1 MNTYDSRTADK
12 FVVRLPD
19 GMRDDIQAAA
29 DADDRSMNSVFIKGM
44 REYLRGQQQKQVL
57 LGALMLAG
65 RLAPANTSEFDIDE
79 HVKMMADAKRYR
91 WLRDQSL
98 TTGSGFTPAVF
109 DRAVGVGVA
118 KARTGDELDRKI
130 DAAIKHLAE
139 HYAMEQQ
146 P

>member
-1 MNTYDSRTADK
+1 MNNYDSRTANK

-44 REYLRGQQQKQVL
+44 REYLHGQQQKHVL
-57 LGALMLAG
+57 LGALVLAD

-79 HVKMMADAKRYR
+79 HVKLMADARRYR
-91 WLRDQSL
+91 WLRDRECIEDTETDLLVLRGDPLL
-98 TTGSGFTPAVF
+98 TGA
-109 DRAVGVGVA
+109 
-118 KARTGDELDRKI
+118 ELDQQI
-130 DAAIKHLAE
+130 DTAIRLEHLQV
-139 HYAMEQQ
+139 QQ

>member
-1 MNTYDSRTADK
+1 MNSYDSRTADK

-44 REYLRGQQQKQVL
+44 REYLHGQQQKQVL
-57 LGALMLAG
+57 LGALVLAG

-79 HVKMMADAKRYR
+79 HVKLMADAKRYR
-91 WLRDQSL
+91 WLRGRECIEDAHKDLQVL
-98 TTGSGFTPAVF
+98 RGDTLFTGA
-109 DRAVGVGVA
+109 
-118 KARTGDELDRKI
+118 ELDQEI
-130 DAAIKHLAE
+130 DTAIRLE
-139 HYAMEQQ
+139 QLQVQQ